1 MHNKKF
7 IISTH
12 GFDMGIGG
20 LKVLHKLCHLLNEAG
35 HDAYVVPVNFQ
46 QPFSVYE
53 KYNVKMVTQ
62 EILENLHDAIVIYPE
77 SWYGNYLNAPNV
89 VRWMIGYPYE
99 SHVKTWGKKDLWFW
113 YEPMYKSRGFDKDL
127 DNDLYVGEQHRDI
140 FYDMKLEREGT
151 CWTLRKAQDH
161 ITPRE
166 YKHPHNSTFIPYHDA
181 GDIIRL
187 AKLFNTKKQFYCYD
201 TFTYI
206 TIQSLMCGSDS
217 IVIPNRISYDEFQ
230 AGHELNRYVAYGIDD
245 LPRAKSIR
253 NEFNDHLIEIENKT
267 EKQLHEFVNKCYDY
281 FK

>member
-1 MHNKKF
+1 MKKF

-89 VRWMIGYPYE
+89 VRWILAYPSE
-99 SHVKTWGKKDLWFW
+99 DHIKTWDDKDLWFW
-113 YEPMYKSRGFDKDL
+113 YQPLYKNVVHTKDL
-127 DNDLYVGEQHRDI
+127 ENNLYVGEQHRDI
-140 FYDMKLEREGT
+140 FYDMGLPREGT
-151 CWTLRKAQDH
+151 CWSLRKAKDYITQDQ
-161 ITPRE
+161 
-166 YKHPHNSTFIPYHDA
+166 YKHPQNSTFIAYHDVA
-181 GDIIRL
+181 NL
-187 AKLFNTKKQFYCYD
+187 SKLSKLFNTKERFYCYD
-201 TFTYI
+201 TYTYV
-206 TIQSLMCGSDS
+206 TIQSLMCGTDCV
-217 IVIPNRISYDEFQ
+217 IVPNRISYDEFHN
-230 AGHELNRYVAYGIDD
+230 GHELCRYIAYGIED
-245 LPRAKSIR
+245 LPRAKSVR
-253 NEFNDHLIEIENKT
+253 NELNDHLIAIESKT